1 MTERPQGLLPVQT
14 SGPRAYLINRGMKV
28 ASGWVNFFREMGLSD
43 NWVTLSWRLEPSAPL
58 KELRRSLDPPR
69 GGCLDSAGQKPQMA
83 SQRPRGVCELVT
95 ETWLDLGNMGT
106 HREEVCGSVDI
117 VLPGRE
123 MW

>member
-1 MTERPQGLLPVQT
+1 M
-14 SGPRAYLINRGMKV
+14 
-28 ASGWVNFFREMGLSD
+28 
-43 NWVTLSWRLEPSAPL
+43 
-58 KELRRSLDPPR
+58 
-69 GGCLDSAGQKPQMA
+69 DSAGQKPQMA

>member
-58 KELRRSLDPPR
+58 KELRQSLDPLSWGVLGFRRPEATD
-69 GGCLDSAGQKPQMA
+69 GESEAQGC
-83 SQRPRGVCELVT
+83 V
-95 ETWLDLGNMGT
+95 
-106 HREEVCGSVDI
+106 
-117 VLPGRE
+117 
-123 MW
+123 